1 MIRITGFDDKLYIAI
16 KNHLFLGKLIIV
28 MKLTIMFACYQ
39 WKAIILM
46 KIYHYYEK
54 LSQWKKNQQFDKIHL
69 DESSSV
75 DENPSFWRI
84 FTDLEINRGYKNLYL
99 MKTINC
105 YGSS

>member
-1 MIRITGFDDKLYIAI
+1 MHAINEKPLSWWKYIT
-16 KNHLFLGKLIIV
+16 
-28 MKLTIMFACYQ
+28 T
-39 WKAIILM
+39 M
-46 KIYHYYEK
+46 KICHNE
-54 LSQWKKNQQFDKIHL
+54 KKNQQFDKIHL